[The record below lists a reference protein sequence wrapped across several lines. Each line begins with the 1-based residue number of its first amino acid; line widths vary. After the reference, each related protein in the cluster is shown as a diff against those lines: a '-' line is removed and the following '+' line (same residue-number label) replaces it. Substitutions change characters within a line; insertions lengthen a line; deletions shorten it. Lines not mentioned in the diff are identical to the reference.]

1 MIADAGLIT
10 GRPGPAG
17 GLTGTTVVV
26 SATAG
31 RRPPARFQMGQNA
44 IVAGNS
50 LGSLPVFDQSSGLDI
65 RPLVL
70 AEEKAGMEEHRTA
83 SRCHQT

>member
-10 GRPGPAG
+10 GRPDPAG
-17 GLTGTTVVV
+17 GLTGTTVDP

-31 RRPPARFQMGQNA
+31 RRPPLRFQMGHNTT
-44 IVAGNS
+44 VAGNS
-50 LGSLPVFDQSSGLDI
+50 LGSLPVFDQPRGLDI
-65 RPLVL
+65 RPLVRT
-70 AEEKAGMEEHRTA
+70 EEKAGMEEHRIA